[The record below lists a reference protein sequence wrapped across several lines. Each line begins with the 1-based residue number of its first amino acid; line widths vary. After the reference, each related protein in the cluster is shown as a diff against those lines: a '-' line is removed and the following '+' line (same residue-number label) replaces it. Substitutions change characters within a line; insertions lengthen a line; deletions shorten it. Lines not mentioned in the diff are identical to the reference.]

1 MKKSLGLREDVFL
14 EALVSSSGLTES
26 SKQNG
31 NTSAQRYYSSKMTD
45 LSTAY
50 QRKTHREHILD
61 LPDTYIGSVTTA
73 PEDVYLRE
81 NETFEAATIPVN
93 PGFYKLIDELLVNAH
108 DQVVRLR
115 SRQSTNPVKTIE
127 ITCTAEAFSIKN
139 DGEPID
145 VAEHPEHK
153 TWIPQMIFGE
163 LLTSTNYDKNEK
175 KLVGGK
181 NGYGVKL
188 VNIFARQM
196 VVTVVDQPRNLI
208 YAQTFKNNM
217 TEVGTPIVRPCKQKS
232 YVCVDWTP
240 DFARFG
246 MTEIDEGMRRL
257 IERRVWD
264 LAMTLGKEVKV
275 SWNGTAVKCKNLTEY
290 AKAFGCETVVYETP
304 NERWHIAVADT
315 PADKLFSMSFVNG
328 IWTSKG
334 GTHIDAVTNQVVAH
348 VVEYLETKK
357 KVKVKPSLVKDH
369 LAIFVTSM
377 IENPSF
383 TSQTKESLT
392 TKVSA
397 FGSSYKLSDDALK
410 KIVTKLAIVP
420 RILEAQAAKDT
431 KENSKTDGKKQ
442 SRITGIPKLDDA
454 THAGTKESAKCT
466 LILTEGD
473 SAKAMALSGLSQ
485 EQRRFFGVYPLKGK
499 ILNVKD
505 TSDSKVEQTKEI
517 AELKK
522 IIGLTSGKKYT
533 DVKDLRYGSVMI
545 MTDQDLDGSHIRGL
559 LINLFHELWH
569 ELIAIPGFLTYMAT
583 PIVKAHKN
591 KEHRTFYSQYEYE
604 QWRAGEGAKGWKV
617 KYYKGLG
624 TSTRDEAKDYF
635 SKVNAVKF
643 DYDEKSDKSI
653 DLAFN
658 KQRADDR
665 KEWLKS
671 YDHTV
676 LVPAGN
682 RVPYDDFIHK
692 DLIHFSYYNL
702 ERSIPNMM
710 DGLKT
715 SQRKILY
722 AAFKRNLTAEI
733 RVAQFAGYVSEHT
746 GYHHGEASL
755 NETIVG
761 MAQDFMGSNNIPWLV
776 PQGQFGTRIQGGK
789 DAASPRYIHTYLQP
803 RIRKIVREEDFEI
816 LKYRDDDGLPV
827 EPEWYAPVLPMLL
840 VNGARGIGTG
850 YSTYIPPCDPKVIKD
865 KLMRKIQAGHPLR
878 SDTYPLVP
886 YFEGFKGT
894 YTADG
899 VVGVYRKEKDDFVV
913 TELPP
918 GTWTSDYRE
927 WLEKELAEGR
937 IKDFTDTSTDQDIN
951 IRIKGIDEKV
961 LVKSLTE
968 KVKTTNMHAFNSQG
982 VITKYETLTD
992 ILCEF
997 WGVRINLYETR
1008 REHQIKTLRAK
1019 LPYHVNVVRFIRDQI
1034 QDEPE
1039 VVLKKKSLK
1048 ECDDILGEHEYQ
1060 HIDGSYEYIM
1070 RLPVSA
1076 FTSEKIAKHEKDMA
1090 DLKTEIARLENTN
1103 AERMWLADLEAV

>member
-1 MKKSLGLREDVFL
+1 
-14 EALVSSSGLTES
+14 
-26 SKQNG
+26 
-31 NTSAQRYYSSKMTD
+31 MTD

-50 QRKTHREHILD
+50 QRKTHREHILS
-61 LPDTYIGSVTTA
+61 LPDTYIGSIETA
-73 PEDVYLRE
+73 QEEVFLRDGDSFKA
-81 NETFEAATIPVN
+81 TTIPFN

-108 DQVVRLR
+108 DHAIRLR
-115 SRQSTNPVKTIE
+115 QKNSETPVKNIE
-127 ITCTAEAFSIKN
+127 IDCNATLFSIKN
-139 DGEPID
+139 DGQPID

-153 TWIPQMIFGE
+153 VWIPQMIFGE
-163 LLTSTNYDKNEK
+163 LLTSANYNKDEK

-188 VNIFARQM
+188 VNIFADEM
-196 VVTVVDQPRNLI
+196 VVTVIDQPRGLK
-208 YAQTFKNNM
+208 YKQTFKKNM
-217 TEVGTPIVRPCKQKS
+217 TEVEKPIVIANKGKS
-232 YVCVDWTP
+232 SVQVIWTP
-240 DFARFG
+240 DFKRFG
-246 MTEIDEGMRRL
+246 MQQGIEDGMMRL

-275 SWNGTAVKCKNLTEY
+275 TLNGTAVKCKNLTDY
-290 AKAFGCETVVYETP
+290 AKGFGCDTVIYECP
-304 NERWHIAVADT
+304 NDRWHIAIADSPT
-315 PADKLFSMSFVNG
+315 DKQFAMSFVNG
-328 IWTSKG
+328 IWTSKN
-334 GTHIDAVTNQVVAH
+334 GTHVDAVTSQVVNH

-357 KVKVKPSLVKDH
+357 KIKVKPGLVRDN

-383 TSQTKESLT
+383 TSQTKETLT
-392 TKVSA
+392 TKPSA
-397 FGSSYKLSDDALK
+397 FGSSPKLSDDTLK
-410 KIVTKLAIVP
+410 KIVTKLSLVTTIM
-420 RILEAQAAKDT
+420 EAQSAKDA
-431 KENSKTDGKKQ
+431 KDNSKTDGKKQ

-454 THAGTKESAKCT
+454 VLAGTKDSAKCT

-485 EQRRFFGVYPLKGK
+485 EQRKTFGVYPLKGK
-499 ILNVKD
+499 VLNVKD

-522 IIGLTSGKKYT
+522 ILGLTSGKKYASIS
-533 DVKDLRYGSVMI
+533 DLRYGSIMI

-583 PIVKAHKN
+583 PIVKATRG
-591 KEHRTFYSQYEYE
+591 KEVRTFYSQYEYE
-604 QWRAGEGAKGWKV
+604 QWRKDNSSWKV

-635 SKVNAVKF
+635 AKVNAVKF
-643 DYDEKSDKSI
+643 DYTAESDPAI

-665 KEWLKS
+665 KEWLKT
-671 YDHTV
+671 YDPTS

-682 RVPYDDFIHK
+682 KVKYDEFVHK

-702 ERSIPNMM
+702 ERSIPSVM

-722 AAFKRNLTAEI
+722 AAFKRNLTQEI

-761 MAQDFMGSNNIPWLV
+761 MAQDFMGANNLPWLV

-789 DAASPRYIHTYLQP
+789 DAASPRYIHTYLQS
-803 RIRKIVREEDFEI
+803 RVRALVPAADFEI
-816 LKYRDDDGLPV
+816 LKYRDDDGLAV
-827 EPEWYAPVLPMLL
+827 EPEWYAPILPMLL

-850 YSTYIPPCDPKVIKD
+850 YSTYVPPCNPKVIKEMLI
-865 KLMRKIQAGHPLR
+865 KHLR
-878 SDTYPLVP
+878 GQGNLTDTAITP

-894 YTADG
+894 YTTEG
-899 VVGVYRKEKDDFVV
+899 VIGVYRKEKDEFVV

-918 GTWTSDYRE
+918 GTWTADYRE

-937 IKDFTDTSTDQDIN
+937 IKDFVDTSTDRDIT
-951 IRIKGIDEKV
+951 IRIKGIEEAA
-961 LVKSLTE
+961 LVKSLTT
-968 KVKTTNMHAFNSQG
+968 KIKTTNMHAFNAKG
-982 VITKYETLTD
+982 VIAKYATLND
-992 ILCEF
+992 ILVEYAQ
-997 WGVRINLYETR
+997 VREALYETR
-1008 REHQIKTLRAK
+1008 RLHQIEK
-1019 LPYHVNVVRFIRDQI
+1019 LEKEVPYHEEIVRFIEGQCLDKPVPDLRR
-1034 QDEPE
+1034 
-1039 VVLKKKSLK
+1039 KTKA
-1048 ECDDILGEHEYQ
+1048 ECEALLTEHKYTHHTEIL
-1060 HIDGSYEYIM
+1060 
-1070 RLPVSA
+1070 RLPISS
-1076 FTSEKIAKHEKDMA
+1076 FTAEVMAKHRSDRESV
-1090 DLKTEIARLENTN
+1090 LNCLELLRGTTARAL
-1103 AERMWLADLEAV
+1103 WIADLESL

>member
-1 MKKSLGLREDVFL
+1 
-14 EALVSSSGLTES
+14 
-26 SKQNG
+26 
-31 NTSAQRYYSSKMTD
+31 MTD

-73 PEDVYLRE
+73 SEEVFLRE
-81 NETFEAATIPVN
+81 EDSFKTATIPVN
-93 PGFYKLIDELLVNAH
+93 PGFYKLVDELLVNAH

-115 SRQSTNPVKTIE
+115 SRQSTNPVKNIE
-127 ITCTAEAFSIKN
+127 ITCDERQFTIKN

-188 VNIFARQM
+188 VNIFAREM
-196 VVTVVDQPRNLI
+196 SVEVVDQARELA
-208 YAQTFKNNM
+208 YTQVFKNNM
-217 TEVGTPIVRPCKQKS
+217 TQVEKPTIKKS
-232 YVCVDWTP
+232 KHKSFVSVSWMP
-240 DFARFG
+240 DFPRFG
-246 MTEIDEGMRRL
+246 MQNIDAGMQRL

-275 SWNGTAVKCKNLTEY
+275 TYNKTPVKCKNLTEY
-290 AKAFGCETVVYETP
+290 AKAFGCDPVVYETP
-304 NERWHIAVADT
+304 NERWHIAIADSPT
-315 PADKLFSMSFVNG
+315 DKAFSMSFVNG

-334 GTHIDAVTNQVVAH
+334 GTHVDGVTNQVVGH
-348 VVEYLETKK
+348 IVEYLETKK

-369 LAIFVTSM
+369 LAVFVTSM

-383 TSQTKESLT
+383 TSQTKETLT

-397 FGSSYKLSDDALK
+397 FGSSFKLSDDTLK
-410 KIVTKLAIVP
+410 KVVSKLAIVP
-420 RILEAQAAKDT
+420 KLLEAQSAKDA
-431 KENSKTDGKKQ
+431 KDNSKTDGKKQ

-454 THAGTKESAKCT
+454 VSAGTKDSAKCT

-485 EQRRFFGVYPLKGK
+485 EQRKLFGVYPLKGK
-499 ILNVKD
+499 VLNVKD
-505 TSDSKVEQTKEI
+505 TSDAKVEQTKEI

-522 IIGLTSGKKYT
+522 ILGLTSGKKYT
-533 DVKDLRYGSVMI
+533 DVKDLRYGSIMI

-583 PIVKAHKN
+583 PIVKAN
-591 KEHRTFYSQYEYE
+591 KGKESRVFYSQYEYE
-604 QWRAGEGAKGWKV
+604 QWRAGEGSKGWKV

-643 DYDEKSDKSI
+643 DYTEESDKSI

-665 KEWLKS
+665 KEWLKG
-671 YDHTV
+671 YDRTS
-676 LVPAGN
+676 LIPAGN
-682 RVPYDDFIHK
+682 KLPYNDFIHK

-702 ERSIPNMM
+702 ERSIPSVM

-722 AAFKRNLTAEI
+722 AAFKRNLTQEI

-755 NETIVG
+755 NETIIG

-803 RIRKIVREEDFEI
+803 RVRKIIREEDFEV

-840 VNGARGIGTG
+840 INGARGIGTG
-850 YSTYIPPCDPKVIKD
+850 YSTYIPPCDPKVIKNALI
-865 KLMRKIQAGHPLR
+865 KKITHGSQL
-878 SDTYPLVP
+878 SSTKLVP

-894 YTADG
+894 YTEEG
-899 VVGVYRKEKDDFVV
+899 VVGVFKKEKDVGTHGVPEFVV

-918 GTWTSDYRE
+918 GTWTADYRE

-937 IKDFTDTSTDQDIN
+937 IKDFTDTSTDQQIN
-951 IRIKGIDEKV
+951 IRIKGIDEKA

-968 KVKTTNMHAFNSQG
+968 KVKTTNMHAFNHKG
-982 VITKYETLTD
+982 VITKYDTLND
-992 ILCEF
+992 ILAEF
-997 WGVRINLYETR
+997 WNVRLNLYETR
-1008 REHQIKTLRAK
+1008 RQHQIKTLKDK

-1034 QDEPE
+1034 TPEPE
-1039 VVLKKKSLK
+1039 ANLKKKSLK
-1048 ECDDILGEHEYQ
+1048 ECNDILGELEYQ
-1060 HIDGSYEYIM
+1060 HVDGSYEYIM

-1076 FTSEKIAKHEKDMA
+1076 FTSEKIAKHEQDEC
-1090 DLKTEIARLENTN
+1090 DLLAEISRLEKTT
-1103 AERMWLADLEAV
+1103 ASAMWLADLEQV

>member
-1 MKKSLGLREDVFL
+1 M
-14 EALVSSSGLTES
+14 
-26 SKQNG
+26 
-31 NTSAQRYYSSKMTD
+31 D
-45 LSTAY
+45 LSNY

-73 PEDVYLRE
+73 DEDVFLRKDDC
-81 NETFEAATIPVN
+81 FESATIPVN

-108 DQVVRLR
+108 DQVVRLQTR
-115 SRQSTNPVKTIE
+115 KSANPVKNIE
-127 ITCTAEAFSIKN
+127 IKCDGESFSITN

-153 TWIPQMIFGE
+153 VWIPQMIFGE
-163 LLTSTNYDKNEK
+163 LLTSANYNKDEK

-188 VNIFARQM
+188 VNIFAREM
-196 VVTVVDQPRNLI
+196 ALEVIDQPRGLA
-208 YAQTFKNNM
+208 YSQVFKKNM
-217 TEVGTPIVRPCKQKS
+217 TQIEKPVIKKTKHKS
-232 YVCVDWTP
+232 LVSVTWMP
-240 DFARFG
+240 DFPRFG
-246 MTEIDEGMRRL
+246 MTGITESMQRL

-275 SWNGTAVKCKNLTEY
+275 TYNKTPVKCKNLTEY
-290 AKAFGCETVVYETP
+290 AKAFGCETVVYEEP
-304 NERWHIAVADT
+304 NERWHIAIADSPT
-315 PADKLFSMSFVNG
+315 DKAFSMSFVNG

-334 GTHIDAVTNQVVAH
+334 GTHVEGVTNQVVGH
-348 VVEYLETKK
+348 IVEYLETKK

-369 LAIFVTSM
+369 LAVFLTSM

-383 TSQTKESLT
+383 TSQTKETLT
-392 TKVSA
+392 TKASA
-397 FGSSYKLSDDALK
+397 FGSSYKLSDDTLK
-410 KIVTKLAIVP
+410 KIVSKLAIVP
-420 RILEAQAAKDT
+420 KLLEAQSAKDA
-431 KENSKTDGKKQ
+431 KDNSKTDGKKQ

-454 THAGTKESAKCT
+454 VSAGTKDSAKCT

-485 EQRRFFGVYPLKGK
+485 EQRKFFGVYPLKGK
-499 ILNVKD
+499 VLNVKD
-505 TSDSKVEQTKEI
+505 TSDAKVEQTKEI

-522 IIGLTSGKKYT
+522 ILGLTSGKKYT
-533 DVKDLRYGSVMI
+533 NTADLRYGSIMI

-583 PIVKAHKN
+583 PIVKASRVRGGAKGDV
-591 KEHRTFYSQYEYE
+591 ETRIFYSQYEYE
-604 QWRAGEGAKGWKV
+604 QWRAGEGSGATSGGKAGAWKV

-643 DYDEKSDKSI
+643 DYTTESDKSI

-665 KEWLKS
+665 KEWLRG
-671 YDHTV
+671 YDRTS
-676 LVPAGN
+676 LIPAGN
-682 RVPYDDFIHK
+682 KLPYNDFIHK

-702 ERSIPNMM
+702 ERSIPNIM

-722 AAFKRNLTAEI
+722 AAFKRNLTQEI

-755 NETIVG
+755 NETIIG
-761 MAQDFMGSNNIPWLV
+761 MAQDFMGSNNSPWLV

-803 RIRKIVREEDFEI
+803 RVRKLVPAEDFPV

-827 EPEWYAPVLPMLL
+827 EPEWYAPILPVLLI
-840 VNGARGIGTG
+840 NGARGIGTG
-850 YSTYIPPCDPKVIKD
+850 YSTYIPPCNADTIKNMIVRHLQGRGTLDD
-865 KLMRKIQAGHPLR
+865 K
-878 SDTYPLVP
+878 LVP

-894 YTADG
+894 YTEEG
-899 VVGVYRKEKDDFVV
+899 VVGCYRKDKEDFVV
-913 TELPP
+913 SELPP
-918 GTWTSDYRE
+918 GTWTADYRE

-937 IKDFTDTSTDQDIN
+937 IKDFVDTSTDQQIN
-951 IRIKGIDEKV
+951 IRIKGIDEQT
-961 LVKSLTE
+961 LIKSLTE
-968 KVKTTNMHAFNSQG
+968 KVKTTNMHAFNHKG
-982 VITKYETLTD
+982 IITKYLTLND
-992 ILCEF
+992 ILLEF
-997 WGVRINLYETR
+997 VEVRGKLYETR
-1008 REHQIKTLRAK
+1008 RQHQIKSLQEQ
-1019 LPYHVNVVRFIRDQI
+1019 LPYHKNVVRFIQDQI
-1034 QDEPE
+1034 RDKPV

-1048 ECDDILGEHEYQ
+1048 ECDDILQSNGYERVE
-1060 HIDGSYEYIM
+1060 GNYEYIM

-1076 FTSEKIAKHEKDMA
+1076 FTAEKIAKHEKDMNDILA
-1090 DLKTEIARLENTN
+1090 EIDRLEKTT
-1103 AERMWLADLEAV
+1103 ASLLWLADLEQL

>member
-1 MKKSLGLREDVFL
+1 
-14 EALVSSSGLTES
+14 
-26 SKQNG
+26 
-31 NTSAQRYYSSKMTD
+31 MTD

-61 LPDTYIGSVTTA
+61 LPDTYIGSVTTTD
-73 PEDVYLRE
+73 EDVFLRDDDS
-81 NETFEAATIPVN
+81 FKPATIPVN

-115 SRQSTNPVKTIE
+115 QKKSENPVKTIE
-127 ITCTAEAFSIKN
+127 ITCSPQGFSIKN

-153 TWIPQMIFGE
+153 VWIPQMIFGE

-188 VNIFARQM
+188 VNIFAKEM
-196 VVTVVDQPRNLI
+196 KVVVVDQARGLTYN
-208 YAQTFKNNM
+208 QSFENNM
-217 TEVGTPIVRPCKQKS
+217 TKIGTPKVTKS
-232 YVCVDWTP
+232 KGKSSVCVEWTP

-246 MTEIDEGMRRL
+246 MTQITEGMIQL
-257 IERRVWD
+257 VERRVWD
-264 LAMTLGKEVKV
+264 LAMTLGKDVKV
-275 SWNGTAVKCKNLTEY
+275 SWNGTVAKCKNLTDY
-290 AKAFGCETVVYETP
+290 AKGFGCESVVYETP
-304 NERWHIAVADT
+304 NERWHIAIADSPT
-315 PADKLFSMSFVNG
+315 DKAFSMSFVNG

-334 GTHIDAVTNQVVAH
+334 GTHVDSVTNQVVAH
-348 VVEYLETKK
+348 IVDYLETKK

-369 LAIFVTSM
+369 LAIFITSM

-383 TSQTKESLT
+383 TSQTKETLT
-392 TKVSA
+392 TKASA
-397 FGSSYKLSDDALK
+397 FGSSPKLSEECLK
-410 KIVTKLAIVP
+410 KVVSKLAIVP
-420 RILEAQAAKDT
+420 KILEAQSAKDA
-431 KENSKTDGKKQ
+431 KDNSKTDGKKQ

-485 EQRRFFGVYPLKGK
+485 EQRKFFGVYPLKGK
-499 ILNVKD
+499 VLNVKD
-505 TSDSKVEQTKEI
+505 TSDAKVEHTKEI

-522 IIGLTSGKKYT
+522 ILGLTSAKKYT
-533 DVKDLRYGSVMI
+533 AVKDLRYGSIMI

-583 PIVKAHKN
+583 PIVKAN
-591 KEHRTFYSQYEYE
+591 KGKESRIFYSQYEYE
-604 QWRAGEGAKGWKV
+604 QWRAGEGSKGWKV

-635 SKVNAVKF
+635 GKVNAVKF
-643 DYDEKSDKSI
+643 NYDDRSDESI
-653 DLAFN
+653 ELAFN

-665 KEWLKS
+665 KTWLKG
-671 YDHTV
+671 YDRTA
-676 LVPAGN
+676 LIPSGN
-682 RVPYDDFIHK
+682 QLRYDEFIHK
-692 DLIHFSYYNL
+692 DLVHFSYYNL

-722 AAFKRNLTAEI
+722 AAFKRNLTQEI

-755 NETIVG
+755 NETIIG
-761 MAQDFMGSNNIPWLV
+761 MAQDFMGANNIPWLV

-803 RIRKIVREEDFEI
+803 RVRKIIREEDFEI

-827 EPEWYAPVLPMLL
+827 EPEWYAPVLPMIL

-850 YSTYIPPCDPKVIKD
+850 YSTYIPQCDPKVIKRMLLNKLKNGTELDTD
-865 KLMRKIQAGHPLR
+865 K
-878 SDTYPLVP
+878 LVP

-894 YTADG
+894 YTDEGA
-899 VVGVYRKEKDDFVV
+899 VGVFKKEKDEYVV

-918 GTWTSDYRE
+918 GTWTADYRE

-937 IKDFTDTSTDQDIN
+937 IKDFVDTSTDQDIH
-951 IRIKGIDEKV
+951 IRIKGIDDKV

-968 KVKTTNMHAFNSQG
+968 KIKTTNMHAFNHKG
-982 VITKYETLTD
+982 IITKYETLND
-992 ILCEF
+992 ILAEF
-997 WGVRINLYETR
+997 YDVRPGIYEKR
-1008 REHQIKTLRAK
+1008 RLHQIKILQDK
-1019 LPYHVNVVRFIRDQI
+1019 FPYHKNVVKFIRDQI
-1034 QDEPE
+1034 KDTPE
-1039 VVLKKKSLK
+1039 VNLKKKSLK
-1048 ECDDILGEHEYQ
+1048 ECDEILQKNKYEM
-1060 HIDGSYEYIM
+1060 IDGSYEYIM
-1070 RLPVSA
+1070 KLPVSA
-1076 FTSEKIAKHEKDMA
+1076 FTTEKITKHEKDMQDILA
-1090 DLKTEIARLENTN
+1090 EISRLEKTTWR
-1103 AERMWLADLEAV
+1103 EMWIADLEAL

>member
-1 MKKSLGLREDVFL
+1 
-14 EALVSSSGLTES
+14 
-26 SKQNG
+26 
-31 NTSAQRYYSSKMTD
+31 MTD
-45 LSTAY
+45 LSTY
-50 QRKTHREHILD
+50 QRKTHREHILS
-61 LPDTYIGSVTTA
+61 LPDTYVGSIETA
-73 PEDVYLRE
+73 NEEVFLHDVSGAFKPE
-81 NETFEAATIPVN
+81 TIAVN

-108 DQVVRLR
+108 DHAIRLR
-115 SRQSTNPVKTIE
+115 QKATTVPDGTVVDQVKKINVLCDSHGFTIE
-127 ITCTAEAFSIKN
+127 N
-139 DGEPID
+139 DGESID

-153 TWIPQMIFGE
+153 VWIPQMIFGE
-163 LLTSTNYDKNEK
+163 LLTSTNYNKDEK

-188 VNIFARQM
+188 VNIFAKEMKVIVHDKARKLLYQ
-196 VVTVVDQPRNLI
+196 
-208 YAQTFKNNM
+208 QTFADNM
-217 TEVGTPIVRPCKQKS
+217 TKIGKPEVTTPKKKPDVLSVGIGWK
-232 YVCVDWTP
+232 P

-246 MTEIDEGMRRL
+246 MTEITEGMRRL

-264 LAMTLGKEVKV
+264 LAMTLGKDVKV
-275 SWNGTAVKCKNLTEY
+275 TFNGELVKCRSLADY
-290 AKAFGCETVVYETP
+290 AKAFGCETVVAESP
-304 NERWHIAVADT
+304 NDRWNIVVSDS
-315 PADKLFSMSFVNG
+315 PVDKQFSMSFVNG

-334 GTHIDAVTNQVVAH
+334 GTHVDAVFSQVVNH

-357 KVKVKPSLVKDH
+357 KIKVKPSLVRDN
-369 LAIFVTSM
+369 LAVFVTSM

-383 TSQTKESLT
+383 TSQTKETLT
-392 TKVSA
+392 TKMSA
-397 FGSSYKLSDDALK
+397 FGSSPKLSDDTLK
-410 KIVTKLAIVP
+410 KIVSKLSLVTT
-420 RILEAQAAKDT
+420 ILEAQSAKDA

-454 THAGTKESAKCT
+454 VMAGTKDSAKCT

-485 EQRRFFGVYPLKGK
+485 EQRKTFGVYPLKGK
-499 ILNVKD
+499 VLNVKD

-533 DVKDLRYGSVMI
+533 NVSDLRYGSIMI

-583 PIVKAHKN
+583 PIVKATRS
-591 KEHRTFYSQYEYE
+591 RTVGAGAETKVFYSQYEYD
-604 QWRAGEGAKGWKV
+604 QWRQSEGRSGWKV

-635 SKVNAVKF
+635 AKVNAVKF
-643 DYDEKSDKSI
+643 DYTAESDPAI

-682 RVPYDDFIHK
+682 KVKYDEFVHR

-702 ERSIPNMM
+702 ERSIPSVM

-722 AAFKRNLTAEI
+722 AAFKRNLTQEI

-761 MAQDFMGSNNIPWLV
+761 MAQDFMGANNIPWLV

-803 RIRKIVREEDFEI
+803 RTRLLVPTADFDV
-816 LKYRDDDGLPV
+816 LKYRDDDGLSV

-840 VNGARGIGTG
+840 INGARGIGTG
-850 YSTYIPPCDPKVIKD
+850 YSTYVPPCNPKTIKEMLT
-865 KLMRKIQAGHPLR
+865 KHLR
-878 SDTYPLVP
+878 GEGNLTDVQLSP

-894 YTADG
+894 YTMDG
-899 VVGVYRKEKDDFVV
+899 VVGVYRHGSNGDPEFLV

-918 GTWTSDYRE
+918 GTWTADYRE

-937 IKDFTDTSTDQDIN
+937 IKDFSDTSTDRDIC
-951 IRIKGIDEKV
+951 IRIKGIEESA
-961 LVKSLTE
+961 LVKSLTT
-968 KVKTTNMHAFNSQG
+968 KVKTTNMHAFNSKG
-982 VITKYETLTD
+982 VIAKYATLND
-992 ILCEF
+992 ILVEYAE
-997 WGVRINLYETR
+997 VREALYETR
-1008 REHQIKTLRAK
+1008 RLHNINK
-1019 LPYHVNVVRFIRDQI
+1019 LEKEVPYHEDIVRFIEGQCMDKPVPDLRR
-1034 QDEPE
+1034 
-1039 VVLKKKSLK
+1039 KTKA
-1048 ECDDILGEHEYQ
+1048 ECEALLTEHRYTHHAEIL
-1060 HIDGSYEYIM
+1060 
-1070 RLPVSA
+1070 RLPVSS
-1076 FTSEKIAKHEKDMA
+1076 FTAEVMAKHRA
-1090 DLKTEIARLENTN
+1090 DRESVLNRLELLRGTT
-1103 AERMWLADLEAV
+1103 ARALWLADLESV